1 MDFTDWQEE
10 LLTLLAQRGLP
21 REEVFPVM
29 LVLTKEEKGRKMI
42 AFLKERAAL
51 TPDEIREAAGKIAFD
66 ENLQKNS

>member
-10 LLTLLAQRGLP
+10 LLALLAQRGLP

-66 ENLQKNS
+66 DHLQKNS